1 MSFDRHPQIH
11 KLMRVDPSFNDIKH
25 LVAKGICESLNK
37 ASVKKKKNGQAVA
50 IDTIDCQPFLVE
62 R

>member
-1 MSFDRHPQIH
+1 
-11 KLMRVDPSFNDIKH
+11 MRVDPGFNDIKH
-25 LVAKGICESLNK
+25 QFDLWHVAKGICESLNK
-37 ASVKKKKNGQAVA
+37 ASMKNGQAVA